1 MDRMKT
7 FFKYAMWIILFFI
20 LSEFL
25 INVGLNSSYR
35 DIQRKDNI
43 EQVIV
48 YQAQATLVNGRV
60 KGMVT
65 NSEANNL
72 NAKYVRFD
80 FYSKRDI
87 LVGRKY
93 IAINDLEVD
102 KPQTFEFYFEL
113 KEVSSY
119 EVFITD
125 HKEDD
130 DLEISLV
137 PEEWTRPEIIMGT
150 IFAMLI
156 FW

>member
-113 KEVSSY
+113 KGVSSY